1 MNVASMVAFFKQNID
16 EIKKPKSLIKFN
28 ETDVPILELAGDIRL
43 EQITPTVRKEV
54 SYCPKPTF

>member
-1 MNVASMVAFFKQNID
+1 MVAFFKQNID